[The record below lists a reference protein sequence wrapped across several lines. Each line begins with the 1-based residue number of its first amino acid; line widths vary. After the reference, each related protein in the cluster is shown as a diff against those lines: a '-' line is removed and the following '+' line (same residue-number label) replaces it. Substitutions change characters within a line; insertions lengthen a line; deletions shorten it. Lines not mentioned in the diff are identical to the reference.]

1 MDSFGRYTLE
11 DVKEHKSYDDAW
23 TVLNGKVYNMTAYL
37 PFHPGG
43 EKEIMR
49 CAGRDGT
56 RLFSKRLLFFT
67 SSYSFTRRC
76 RRQSLTL
83 FSLWPLLYLL
93 SRFDAQMG
101 QLRVHVEG
109 MPGRVLGVRRV
120 FLKQAPGAI
129 IDSFWPFLCH
139 ALSNCYVLWTMLINT
154 LYTSTAYLR
163 SVFIFT

>member
-56 RLFSKRLLFFT
+56 RLFSKFLLFYFLQPLPRL
-67 SSYSFTRRC
+67 FF
-76 RRQSLTL
+76 LT
-83 FSLWPLLYLL
+83 
-93 SRFDAQMG
+93 DM
-101 QLRVHVEG
+101 
-109 MPGRVLGVRRV
+109 
-120 FLKQAPGAI
+120 
-129 IDSFWPFLCH
+129 
-139 ALSNCYVLWTMLINT
+139 
-154 LYTSTAYLR
+154 
-163 SVFIFT
+163 